1 MEIKEVLS
9 CLGGYYGSNT
19 FELDIP
25 KIADISEFNEEEVIQ
40 EVKNL
45 KLAGD
50 ILVNNNLVTLIDVK
64 AKQDKEF
71 NDLYRSVETF
81 EWKKGEKLRLDV

>member
-9 CLGGYYGSNT
+9 CLGGYYSSNT

-45 KLAGD
+45 KVAGD

-64 AKQDKEF
+64 ATQNKEF
-71 NDLYRSVETF
+71 NDLYRPVETF